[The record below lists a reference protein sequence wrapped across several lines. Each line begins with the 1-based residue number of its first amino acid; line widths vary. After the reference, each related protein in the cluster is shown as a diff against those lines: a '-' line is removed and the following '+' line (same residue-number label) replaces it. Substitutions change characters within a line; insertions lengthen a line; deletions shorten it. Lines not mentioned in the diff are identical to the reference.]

1 LEIHNG
7 ATRQSASHGHHPPR
21 WISQRAF
28 VHEVNEILSTA
39 AAAQW
44 TRRHPRTDDYQHHRI
59 ERLRAGEPKKADR

>member
-1 LEIHNG
+1 MAQPAKVLRTAIIRVKMPH
-7 ATRQSASHGHHPPR
+7 
-21 WISQRAF
+21 WVSQRAF

-59 ERLRAGEPKKADR
+59 ERLRAGQPNKADH